1 MTILCVRINIY
12 IYTYYNQQ
20 QSQVCQVV
28 LLSHLRM
35 LTKTMSHRL
44 FPIYLSYT
52 VGKLIGQ
59 FSLSLYIYTH
69 IHMYRYLTCEII
81 PKILPEN
88 ALGSIG
94 NFWSIINYISLIN
107 DYIWTII
114 KYIDAISIG
123 PPPTRLY
130 ICQFHLQFVNWW
142 IWSLIY
148 NISTNYTY
156 IYINYIKTR
165 LY

>member
-1 MTILCVRINIY
+1 MPSGFAQPPQDVDQNYVSPFVSYLFILYSR
-12 IYTYYNQQ
+12 
-20 QSQVCQVV
+20 
-28 LLSHLRM
+28 
-35 LTKTMSHRL
+35 KTNW
-44 FPIYLSYT
+44 PI
-52 VGKLIGQ
+52 
-59 FSLSLYIYTH
+59 LSLYIYTH

-156 IYINYIKTR
+156 IYISTT
-165 LY
+165 